1 MIKDPATSWD
11 GGPYPYDALAEVGVT
26 PGMPHAGLQDVSFE
40 LLARRLMT
48 PATQQAWE
56 ELRVVRRRMLAEL
69 LLYDVDLTAELPAAD
84 AVLDA
89 ALGAAF
95 AVREPLGREDPP
107 PQPLP
112 DGITHLLDTLITFD
126 I

>member
-1 MIKDPATSWD
+1 MIRDPATSWD

-26 PGMPHAGLQDVSFE
+26 PGMTHAGLQDVSFE

-69 LLYDVDLTAELPAAD
+69 LLYDVDLTTELAAAD
-84 AVLDA
+84 AALDA
-89 ALGAAF
+89 ALDATLL
-95 AVREPLGREDPP
+95 VREPRGREDPP
-107 PQPLP
+107 PHPLP
-112 DGITHLLDTLITFD
+112 DHIVHLLDDLISFD